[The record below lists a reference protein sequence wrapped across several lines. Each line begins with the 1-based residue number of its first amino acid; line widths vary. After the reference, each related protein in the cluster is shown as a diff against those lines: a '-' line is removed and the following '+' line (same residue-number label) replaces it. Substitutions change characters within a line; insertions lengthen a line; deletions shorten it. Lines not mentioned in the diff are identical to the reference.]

1 LFAVAVL
8 ALLNL
13 WCWSEP
19 LLLVLVVV
27 PGVVLLALVGWL
39 VDTFSLAG
47 AVGVLIA
54 LAVVVAIST
63 AEIRKRF
70 FRNPPSQ

>member
-1 LFAVAVL
+1 
-8 ALLNL
+8 
-13 WCWSEP
+13 
-19 LLLVLVVV
+19 
-27 PGVVLLALVGWL
+27 
-39 VDTFSLAG
+39 
-47 AVGVLIA
+47 LIA